1 MKILLVEDDENLN
14 RNLTFFLKK
23 EGYQVD
29 SCFNGEDALYYVR
42 EGSPDLI
49 LLDRMLPLLDGM
61 SFLKEIRREQNR
73 TPVLMLTA
81 LGTLTDKIEGL
92 DGGADDYLVKPFAM
106 EELLARIRSL
116 SRRSGLI
123 SSDASVET
131 EDGALSLH
139 YGDLWLNSRLHELKG
154 PSGTITLSNREC
166 ALLQYFLQNGGQ
178 ALSRGQ
184 LLLKVWGPDSEV
196 EEGNLDNYIFF
207 LRRRLKALH
216 SRLSITTLRGVG
228 YRLDGGDEHAV

>member
-1 MKILLVEDDENLN
+1 MKILLVEDDLNLN
-14 RNLTFFLKK
+14 RNLTFFLEK

-29 SCFNGEDALYYVR
+29 SCTNGEDALYYVR

-49 LLDRMLPLLDGM
+49 LLDRMLPILDGM
-61 SFLKEIRREQNR
+61 SFLREIRGEQNR

-81 LGTLTDKIEGL
+81 LGTLADRIDGL

-116 SRRSGLI
+116 CRRSGLI
-123 SSDASVET
+123 PVDTVVGT
-131 EDGALSLH
+131 EGPLSLH
-139 YGDLWLNSRLHELKG
+139 YGDLWLDSRLHELKG
-154 PSGTITLSNREC
+154 PSGTATLSNREC

-196 EEGNLDNYIFF
+196 ENGNLDNYIFF

-216 SRLSITTLRGVG
+216 SCLHITTLRGVG
-228 YRLDGGDEHAV
+228 YRLDGGDAHAV

>member
-1 MKILLVEDDENLN
+1 MKLLLVEDDENLN
-14 RNLTFFLKK
+14 RNLTYFLEK

-29 SCFNGEDALYYVR
+29 SCHNGEDALYYLR

-61 SFLKEIRREQNR
+61 EVLKKIRQEHNR

-81 LGTLTDKIEGL
+81 LGTLADKVDGL
-92 DGGADDYLVKPFAM
+92 DAGADDYLVKPFAM

-116 SRRSGLI
+116 FRRSGPTP
-123 SSDASVET
+123 SDSPGDFGET
-131 EDGALSLH
+131 LTWH
-139 YGDLWLNSRLHELKG
+139 YGDLWLNPRLHELKG
-154 PSGTITLSNREC
+154 PAGTATVSNRES

-178 ALSRGQ
+178 TLSRGQ
-184 LLLKVWGPDSEV
+184 LLIKVWGPDSEV

-207 LRRRLKALH
+207 LRRRLKSLKSCLRIA
-216 SRLSITTLRGVG
+216 TLRGVG
-228 YRLDGGDEHAV
+228 YRLEEGDSHAV

>member
-14 RNLTFFLKK
+14 RNLKFFLEK

-29 SCFNGEDALYYVR
+29 ACQNGEDALYYFR
-42 EGSPDLI
+42 EGNPDFI

-61 SFLKEIRREQNR
+61 SLLKTIRQSGSA

-81 LGTLTDKIEGL
+81 LGTLSDRVEGL

-116 SRRSGLI
+116 TRRSGL
-123 SSDASVET
+123 STVQPGATAKDDA
-131 EDGALSLH
+131 LLLCC
-139 YGDLWLNSRLHELKG
+139 GDLCLHPQLHELKG
-154 PSGTITLSNREC
+154 PACTVTLSNREC
-166 ALLQYFLQNGGQ
+166 ALLEYLIKNAGRT
-178 ALSRGQ
+178 LSRGQ
-184 LLLKVWGPDSEV
+184 LLLKVWGPDGEV

-207 LRRRLKALH
+207 LRRRLKNLR
-216 SRLSITTLRGVG
+216 SEVCITTLRGVG
-228 YRLDGGDEHAV
+228 YRLEGGKTNAL

>member
-1 MKILLVEDDENLN
+1 MKLLLVEDDENLN
-14 RNLTFFLKK
+14 RNLTFFLEK

-29 SCFNGEDALYYVR
+29 SCQNGEDALYYLQ

-61 SFLKEIRREQNR
+61 EVLRQIRQTQNR

-81 LGTLTDKIEGL
+81 LGTLADKVDGL
-92 DGGADDYLVKPFAM
+92 DAGADDYLVKPFAM

-116 SRRSGLI
+116 CRRSGLAPAD
-123 SSDASVET
+123 SAYDA
-131 EDGALSLH
+131 EDALSLH
-139 YGDLWLNSRLHELKG
+139 YGDLWLNPRLHELKG
-154 PSGTITLSNREC
+154 PAGTVTLSNRES

-178 ALSRGQ
+178 TLSRGQ
-184 LLLKVWGPDSEV
+184 LLIKVWGPDSEV

-207 LRRRLKALH
+207 LRRRLKALG
-216 SRLSITTLRGVG
+216 SALRISTLRGVG
-228 YRLDGGDEHAV
+228 YRLEGGNRHAV